1 MDFFLFFKDGLEFSS
16 PKIHTPYYKID
27 DSCNPYARDD
37 KLFLE
42 TFQKH
47 FRQEVT
53 EGSRARSSTAPTAWP
68 ADSAIT
74 VIVVLM
80 GLVML

>member
-1 MDFFLFFKDGLEFSS
+1 MPIKVYFISVSQDGQEFSS
-16 PKIHTPYYKID
+16 PKIHTPFYKID

-53 EGSRARSSTAPTAWP
+53 EGARARSSAIVIWP
-68 ADSAIT
+68 AAAAWLLLLLLI
-74 VIVVLM
+74 IL
-80 GLVML
+80 